1 MFKKAMMCIWG
12 CAFLFLFS
20 CGLHAEGGIYFKC
33 VVGAN
38 EYLLSESDSGVV
50 SYVNLKNGYV
60 NFVIQ
65 ESDMQNK
72 FYLSSVP
79 MNGGGQTRIK
89 FSNNGYDYYLYEITH
104 HSGEDYVFKEGV
116 AVVKNGKV
124 ISNKECENGDSTV
137 RNVAYDRLTEH
148 EYDFDVSFE

>member
-1 MFKKAMMCIWG
+1 MFKRVMMNIW
-12 CAFLFLFS
+12 CFSLLILFV
-20 CGLHAEGGIYFKC
+20 GELHAEGVIYFKC
-33 VVGAN
+33 VSGVN

-60 NFVIQ
+60 NFIIQ
-65 ESDMQNK
+65 ESGMQNK

-89 FSNNGYDYYLYEITH
+89 FSNKGYDYYLYEITH

-116 AVVKNGKV
+116 AVFKNGKV
-124 ISNKECENGDSTV
+124 VSNKECENGDSTV
-137 RNVAYDRLTEH
+137 RSVAYDRLTER

>member
-1 MFKKAMMCIWG
+1 MR
-12 CAFLFLFS
+12 
-20 CGLHAEGGIYFKC
+20 C
-33 VVGAN
+33 VSGMN
-38 EYLLSESDSGVV
+38 EYLLSEGDSGVV

-60 NFVIQ
+60 NFIYQ
-65 ESDMQNK
+65 EDAVRNK
-72 FYLSSVP
+72 FRLSSVP

-104 HSGEDYVFKEGV
+104 HSGENYVFKEGV

-137 RNVAYDRLTEH
+137 REVAYYALGRE
-148 EYDFDVSFE
+148 EYAYDLSFE

>member
-1 MFKKAMMCIWG
+1 MFKKTMMSIWY
-12 CAFLFLFS
+12 CALLLLFS
-20 CGLHAEGGIYFKC
+20 GGLHAEGTIYFKC
-33 VVGAN
+33 VVGVN
-38 EYLLSESDSGVV
+38 EYLLSESDSGVI

-60 NFVIQ
+60 NFVFQENGIQ
-65 ESDMQNK
+65 NN

-89 FSNNGYDYYLYEITH
+89 FSNHGYDYYLYEITH
-104 HSGEDYVFKEGV
+104 HSGENYVFKEGV
-116 AVVKNGKV
+116 AVVKNGEV

-148 EYDFDVSFE
+148 EYDFDISFE

>member
-1 MFKKAMMCIWG
+1 MANKLVINFLACISLMMFPEC
-12 CAFLFLFS
+12 LFAK
-20 CGLHAEGGIYFKC
+20 GNIYFRC
-33 VVGAN
+33 VSGMN
-38 EYLLSESDSGVV
+38 EYLLSEGDSGVV

-60 NFVIQ
+60 NFIYQ
-65 ESDMQNK
+65 EDAVRNK
-72 FYLSSVP
+72 FRLSSVP